1 DILKLHAH
9 AGLAGWFLQL
19 ITGVSTKL
27 VPMFLLSTSENKGQL
42 GGAFCLQNIG
52 LMGFLAD
59 AFCSQSLARGPSY
72 LSLVLLGTIFWLV
85 FLCDVFKKRLR
96 KKTDLQMQHTLV
108 SIISLLLAF
117 LTLGM
122 VLNQQDNRWTLL
134 YGMLLFMGWISSL
147 ILGMT
152 FKTLPFIVW

>member
-1 DILKLHAH
+1 
-9 AGLAGWFLQL
+9 
-19 ITGVSTKL
+19 
-27 VPMFLLSTSENKGQL
+27 
-42 GGAFCLQNIG
+42 
-52 LMGFLAD
+52 
-59 AFCSQSLARGPSY
+59 
-72 LSLVLLGTIFWLV
+72 
-85 FLCDVFKKRLR
+85 
-96 KKTDLQMQHTLV
+96 MQHTLV

-152 FKTLPFIVW
+152 FKTLPFIVWSNHYKLLSGKVKVPLPKDLYHERLVKYQFYLLIGSIALLTVAILIQSNMLLQVALFFWMALAFVYFYNTLQVLFHKTNILP